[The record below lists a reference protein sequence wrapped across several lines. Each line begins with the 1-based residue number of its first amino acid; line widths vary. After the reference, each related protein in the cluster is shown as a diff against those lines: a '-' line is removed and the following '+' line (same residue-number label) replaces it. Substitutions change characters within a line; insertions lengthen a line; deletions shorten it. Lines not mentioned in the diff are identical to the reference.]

1 MDLGIAVC
9 FQHQSEVGGVL
20 EWKPP
25 RRSPPG
31 FLMLPRFRKPPNR
44 GGRWGHRRPRGC
56 AGGGGG
62 CAAFARSV
70 RRRPRAAPA
79 PGGRCAWGQRGC
91 CVILSTL
98 HSGSSHESDTFCLL
112 CFVSIGRRSGYCCGE
127 PLLFLCSAG
136 QLFPRSLLP
145 KFSGALSPPSFCSS
159 CRLSSWK
166 PKEKTERCCS
176 ISRKQ
181 LGLLGGLRRCL
192 LI

>member
-1 MDLGIAVC
+1 MAAGL
-9 FQHQSEVGGVL
+9 
-20 EWKPP
+20 
-25 RRSPPG
+25 
-31 FLMLPRFRKPPNR
+31 R
-44 GGRWGHRRPRGC
+44 GGRRRLRGFC
-56 AGGGGG
+56 AERR
-62 CAAFARSV
+62 AAAAAAGS
-70 RRRPRAAPA
+70 PRAG
-79 PGGRCAWGQRGC
+79 GGRCAWGQRGC

-145 KFSGALSPPSFCSS
+145 KFSGALSPPSSCFS

-166 PKEKTERCCS
+166 AKEKAERGSS